1 MSTYFSAGVS
11 PFTAGVGEAPVC
23 CLVGG
28 RSVFTHRFRRPPGR
42 SLAHARLWRPVCSSR
57 LAGSVSAA
65 PRRGACWWCF
75 EMVAA
80 ASPRCMV
87 RYDRRSC
94 AVIRRYWRRYHSIVR
109 SSPSRSD
116 IVGSKSNCSVTFEVS
131 ASEYLMSPSRG
142 SVWTISDSE
151 LAISRINSASPR
163 IVTDSPVPT
172 L

>member
-116 IVGSKSNCSVTFEVS
+116 IVGSKSNCSVTFESVS
-131 ASEYLMSPSRG
+131 YKTPHALVVLS
-142 SVWTISDSE
+142 TISRRNAIKTPCTRCTVFRDS
-151 LAISRINSASPR
+151 
-163 IVTDSPVPT
+163 
-172 L
+172 